1 MLKKVRRRY
10 LALKID
16 SNEKL
21 ASTEF
26 IGAVWDAV
34 LKLYGEYG
42 ASQTGLALIDY
53 DVKKKFA
60 ILRTVHTTVDM
71 VRAALASIT
80 KIRDKQAAVHV
91 LKVSGTIRALHR
103 KNRGVASENSVS

>member
-16 SNEKL
+16 SEETFG
-21 ASTEF
+21 SRDF

-34 LKLYGEYG
+34 SRLYGEYG

-53 DVKKKFA
+53 DAEKKFA
-60 ILRTVHTTVDM
+60 IIRTVHTTVDK

-80 KIRDKQAAVHV
+80 RIGDKPVAIHV
-91 LKVSGTIRALHR
+91 LKISGTIKALH
-103 KNRGVASENSVS
+103 KKINQ